1 MKKGYEI
8 NWTNNT
14 STMTKKFA
22 EEAKEPGTVAFKSM
36 MDLRKRGLDFD
47 VIVRKAAPRKACPS
61 RMTFR
66 QMEIYLSCLT
76 NPDERMAQL
85 HTVMAESKS
94 QTNPYEHVRKWFN
107 QNYPNFTDI
116 PVLDSNNRIIAS
128 SIKLLPAEITE
139 VKISA

>member
-1 MKKGYEI
+1 MKNQNYKI
-8 NWTNNT
+8 DWTNNT
-14 STMTKKFA
+14 ITMTKKFA
-22 EEAKEPGTVAFKSM
+22 EEANQYGTTAYNLL
-36 MDLRKRGLDFD
+36 MDVRSKGFQ
-47 VIVRKAAPRKACPS
+47 VVVRKAAPRKACPS

-76 NPDERMAQL
+76 NPDERLAQL

-128 SIKLLPAEITE
+128 PVKLLPAEITE

>member
-1 MKKGYEI
+1 MKNQNYKI
-8 NWTNNT
+8 DWTNNT
-14 STMTKKFA
+14 ITMTKKFA
-22 EEAKEPGTVAFKSM
+22 EEANQYGTTAYNLL
-36 MDLRKRGLDFD
+36 MDVRSKGFQ
-47 VIVRKAAPRKACPS
+47 VVVRKAAPRKACPS

-76 NPDERMAQL
+76 NPDERLAQL

-107 QNYPNFTDI
+107 QNYPNFTAI

-128 SIKLLPAEITE
+128 PVKLLPAEISE
-139 VKISA
+139 VKVSA

>member
-1 MKKGYEI
+1 MKNQNYKI
-8 NWTNNT
+8 DWTNNT
-14 STMTKKFA
+14 ITMTKKFA
-22 EEAKEPGTVAFKSM
+22 EEANQYGTTAYNLL
-36 MDLRKRGLDFD
+36 MDVRSKGFQ
-47 VIVRKAAPRKACPS
+47 VVVRKAAPRKACPS

-76 NPDERMAQL
+76 NPDERLAQL

-128 SIKLLPAEITE
+128 PVKLLPAEISE

>member
-1 MKKGYEI
+1 MKNQNYKI
-8 NWTNNT
+8 DWTNNT
-14 STMTKKFA
+14 ITMTKKFA
-22 EEAKEPGTVAFKSM
+22 EEANQYGTPAYNLL
-36 MDLRKRGLDFD
+36 MDVRSKGFQ
-47 VIVRKAAPRKACPS
+47 VVVRKAAPRKACPS

-76 NPDERMAQL
+76 NPDERLAQL

-94 QTNPYEHVRKWFN
+94 QRNPYEHVRKWFN
-107 QNYPNFTDI
+107 LNYPNFTDI

-128 SIKLLPAEITE
+128 PVKILPAEITE